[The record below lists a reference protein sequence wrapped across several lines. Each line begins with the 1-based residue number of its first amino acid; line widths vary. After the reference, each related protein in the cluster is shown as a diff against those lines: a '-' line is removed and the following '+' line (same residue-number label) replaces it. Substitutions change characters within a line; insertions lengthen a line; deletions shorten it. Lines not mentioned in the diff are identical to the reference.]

1 MEAVE
6 PCRADDVVAAVVV
19 VVVTGLIL
27 CCRAAGWKAVD
38 GFADAAR
45 RKAETVFVFFIIMTD
60 CSSFLLLRLLKK
72 EELVADM
79 IRLAGNCVSYMFS
92 WPLAYLCLIGSLRRW
107 IFCDHW
113 QEILCCEL

>member
-19 VVVTGLIL
+19 VTGLIL
-27 CCRAAGWKAVD
+27 GCRAAGWKAVD

-79 IRLAGNCVSYMFS
+79 IRLVGNCVSY
-92 WPLAYLCLIGSLRRW
+92 
-107 IFCDHW
+107 
-113 QEILCCEL
+113 IL

>member
-6 PCRADDVVAAVVV
+6 PCRADDVVDVVV
-19 VVVTGLIL
+19 VVVTDLIL
-27 CCRAAGWKAVD
+27 GCRAAGWKAVD

-72 EELVADM
+72 EELVADIIICM
-79 IRLAGNCVSYMFS
+79 AGNCFSY
-92 WPLAYLCLIGSLRRW
+92 
-107 IFCDHW
+107 
-113 QEILCCEL
+113 IL